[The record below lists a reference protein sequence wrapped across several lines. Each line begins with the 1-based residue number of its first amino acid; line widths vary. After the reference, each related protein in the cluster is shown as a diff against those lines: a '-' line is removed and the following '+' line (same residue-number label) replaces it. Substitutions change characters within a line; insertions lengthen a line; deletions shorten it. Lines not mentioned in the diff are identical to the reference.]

1 MSIKVN
7 LYCNL
12 MKQSDRIVVC
22 QLGNPLL
29 ANTNVSLLI
38 DDDVRTLNFPLLIS
52 DINANSYSCQ

>member
-1 MSIKVN
+1 
-7 LYCNL
+7 
-12 MKQSDRIVVC
+12 MKQSDRIIVC
-22 QLGNPLL
+22 HLGNPLL